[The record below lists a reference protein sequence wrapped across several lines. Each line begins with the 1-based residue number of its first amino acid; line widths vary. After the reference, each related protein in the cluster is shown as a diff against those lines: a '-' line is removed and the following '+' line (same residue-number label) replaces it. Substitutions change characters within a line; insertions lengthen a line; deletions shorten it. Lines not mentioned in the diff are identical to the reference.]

1 MATAFR
7 LVFQGS
13 QEVPP
18 KSTAASGLG
27 TVIFD
32 PSTTTLSYDY
42 TIFGIDFGDPFDS
55 GTPQTVD
62 TGDDVTGMH
71 IHNAARGAN
80 GGIVLNLL
88 PTSEDGSFAGAINLD
103 GSTTITGAWD
113 PADASPTSI
122 NIFATALTN
131 AKIGKDF
138 PLYFNVHTNEFSGGE
153 IRAQFVAIANDQ
165 NNVVN
170 GTTGADSLPGLG
182 GNDVVSGKAGNDELE
197 GGEGND
203 TLNGGQGDDLL
214 DGNNGSDTASYQND
228 GAVNV
233 SLLLVGAQN
242 TGGAGNDTLVNIDN
256 LTGSAIG
263 GDNLI
268 GDVNANVLAG
278 LGGNDT
284 LLGESGIDTLR
295 GGLGKDFITGGADA
309 DVFDFNSKT
318 ESRKGAA
325 RDEIAD
331 FSGST
336 GELDRI
342 DLSTIDA
349 NSEKRGNQVFKFIGD
364 NNFTKKAGQLNFIQD
379 TINGV
384 TIVQGDINGDRKVDF
399 QIELTGLHDLVAA
412 DFLL

>member
-7 LVFQGS
+7 LIFQGS
-13 QEVPP
+13 QEVL
-18 KSTAASGLG
+18 KNNSTASGLG

-32 PSTTTLSYDY
+32 DAATTLEYVY
-42 TIFGIDFGDPFDS
+42 TITGLDFGVPFDS
-55 GTPQTVD
+55 GTPQTVG

-71 IHNAARGAN
+71 IHNAARGTN

-88 PTSEDGSFAGAINLD
+88 PSSEDGDFAGAINPD

-113 PADASPTSI
+113 PADASPISI
-122 NIFATALTN
+122 NDFATALTN
-131 AKIGKDF
+131 AKIGKDV
-138 PLYFNVHTNEFSGGE
+138 PLYFNVHTNNFSGGE

-170 GTTGADSLPGLG
+170 GTAGAELLPGLD
-182 GNDVVSGKAGNDELE
+182 GNDVIAGKGGNDELQ

-203 TLNGGQGDDLL
+203 TLNGGQGDDRLEGD
-214 DGNNGSDTASYQND
+214 DGTDTASYQND

-233 SLLLVGAQN
+233 SLLLIGSQN
-242 TGGAGNDTLVNIDN
+242 TGGAGSDELVSIEN

-263 GDNLI
+263 GDDLI
-268 GDVNANVLAG
+268 GNLNANVLAG

-284 LLGESGIDTLR
+284 LLGE
-295 GGLGKDFITGGADA
+295 GGLDILLGGNGKDSMTGGADA
-309 DVFDFNSKT
+309 DIFDFNSKI
-318 ESRKGAA
+318 ESKKGLN

-342 DLSTIDA
+342 DLRTIDA
-349 NSEKRGNQVFKFIGD
+349 NSEKNGNQAFKFIDGA
-364 NNFTKKAGQLNFIQD
+364 NFTKKAGQLQVIQD
-379 TINGV
+379 AINGV
-384 TIVQGDINGDRKVDF
+384 TIVQGDINGDRKADF
-399 QIELTGLHDLVAA
+399 QIELTGLHDLIAA